1 MTKKEMTETVRYKTF
16 FAHTKGV
23 VGTSEK
29 SRKPNVQSL
38 YVASEEYD
46 KERTISFV
54 GTSED
59 VDRDNEIVLL
69 DGWDFEN
76 FKTNP
81 VVLWMHDYRQV
92 PIGKVVGIT
101 KDNKN
106 KRIFFDI
113 YFSKTYPFAETIL
126 GLVKEGI
133 LNATSVGFRV
143 KDWDYDEDRDLF
155 ILKENELFEIS
166 IVTVPANPKAT
177 VAHDGKEATEDKSKD
192 ASEVGNLIAVVDALR
207 TRLDELT
214 QLIEENIPKQS
225 EPSEPTEPAQV
236 VVPEPEKE
244 PVSVVEPVEEP
255 KLDVTAE
262 SLEQTIRQIIAE
274 VLASTNT
281 QPEGEQHI
289 ESVVEPEVKP
299 EEVTPA
305 EPVVEV
311 PASDEVP
318 VEEPIEPVVVSVEE
332 LDELEQ
338 FIIINQ

>member
-16 FAHTKGV
+16 FANTKGV
-23 VGTSEK
+23 LGTSEK
-29 SRKPNVQSL
+29 SRKPNIQSL
-38 YVASEEYD
+38 YTASEEYD

-59 VDRDNEIVLL
+59 VDRDNEIVLV
-69 DGWDFEN
+69 DGWDFDN

-113 YFSKTYPFAETIL
+113 YFSKTYPFSETIL

-133 LNATSVGFRV
+133 LSATSVGFRV

-155 ILKENELFEIS
+155 VLKENELFEIS

-177 VAHDGKEATEDKSKD
+177 VAQDGKEATEDKSKD
-192 ASEVGNLIAVVDALR
+192 SSDVSNLIAVVDALR
-207 TRLDELT
+207 TRLDELN

-225 EPSEPTEPAQV
+225 EPSEPAEPVVEPESEPAEPV
-236 VVPEPEKE
+236 EPEK
-244 PVSVVEPVEEP
+244 PVEEP
-255 KLDVTAE
+255 KLDVTVE

-299 EEVTPA
+299 EEVTPV

-311 PASDEVP
+311 PASDVVP